1 MEVETFVIQVHAPE
15 KYRNEQ
21 NSVKVSFLMR
31 HKYLYEDF
39 KGQRLLY
46 NVEGNM

>member
-1 MEVETFVIQVHAPE
+1 
-15 KYRNEQ
+15 
-21 NSVKVSFLMR
+21 MR

-46 NVEGNM
+46 NVEGNKNVSDKRTVAKKSEYLQGC